1 MLPVSDYSADSRFLT
16 STKQHYSLYNKEI
29 SDRIRQRCL
38 QSSDINKA
46 LHGGRSVTNY
56 QETLPP
62 VTRHRLD
69 YRPLVLENGPSSHG
83 VIRRIR
89 DRSGPSRL
97 VSLYSWSCLMQPKWV
112 QNTCKYFYDVYQGF
126 WRIWYAIWKITVLY
140 ALKCIFIKSTKLI
153 LKQYIFNYNY
163 IISKNILTFNWMPK
177 QDSPCNEN
185 FLIAWIKF
193 VQSIIM

>member
-1 MLPVSDYSADSRFLT
+1 MAANGLINKEKLRKTHLCFGNDSPGKISSYWRDYGPDTLIPCPLPSIGHRPQTHVEVLPVSDYSADSRFLT

-69 YRPLVLENGPSSHG
+69 YRPLILEAGPSSQG
-83 VIRRIR
+83 VIRRVR
-89 DRSGPSRL
+89 DRSGPIRFKESTIATEAMHAFQ
-97 VSLYSWSCLMQPKWV
+97 WPKA
-112 QNTCKYFYDVYQGF
+112 
-126 WRIWYAIWKITVLY
+126 R
-140 ALKCIFIKSTKLI
+140 ALPPWL
-153 LKQYIFNYNY
+153 Q
-163 IISKNILTFNWMPK
+163 KNP
-177 QDSPCNEN
+177 
-185 FLIAWIKF
+185 
-193 VQSIIM
+193 VH

>member
-1 MLPVSDYSADSRFLT
+1 MHTDAWKTVSVSSVQVLHVRHYMYVYNNCSSFKLSYLQVLPVSDYSADSRFLT

-69 YRPLVLENGPSSHG
+69 YRLLVLETGPSSQG

-97 VSLYSWSCLMQPKWV
+97 VSLYSWSCLMQPERV

-126 WRIWYAIWKITVLY
+126 WRI
-140 ALKCIFIKSTKLI
+140 
-153 LKQYIFNYNY
+153 
-163 IISKNILTFNWMPK
+163 
-177 QDSPCNEN
+177 
-185 FLIAWIKF
+185 
-193 VQSIIM
+193 